1 MRWSLRLSPLQ
12 LIEYS
17 FDGVSINPVAGYEAE
32 PSFSPGLVFFP
43 GKLAI
48 SAEANIALLTS
59 EEKFSDFGLK
69 LKLHIGPKQTHDAP
83 YHVEIA
89 LRGIVRMHLS
99 QSNLDLAR
107 DRHERALVNG
117 VSLLYGAA
125 REMVSNVS
133 SRSVNGPLHLPA
145 LNFAD
150 LIKGEPVAIE
160 QDAKRTVKTTPAR
173 KRKKAAP

>member
-1 MRWSLRLSPLQ
+1 MRLSPLQ

-17 FDGVSINPVAGYEAE
+17 FDGVSIKPVAGYEAD

-48 SAEANIALLTS
+48 SAEANIALLS
-59 EEKFSDFGLK
+59 NGDKFSDFGLK
-69 LKLHIGPKQTHDAP
+69 LALRVGPKLERDAP

-89 LRGIVRMHLS
+89 LRGVVRMHLS
-99 QSNLDLAR
+99 QSDKDLAQ
-107 DRHERALVNG
+107 DRRERALVNG

-145 LNFAD
+145 LYFAD
-150 LIKGEPVAIE
+150 LIASEPVTIA
-160 QDAKRTVKTTPAR
+160 QDAKKAVKTRPTG
-173 KRKKAAP
+173 KRKKAGP